1 MNVLDIIN
9 TAIAEHRTRFAFEL
23 LPPLKGDGMG
33 GVFAAIDRLI
43 GFDPAYIN
51 VTFHREGIKRCVP
64 MAASNGTSYAAV
76 PARWASRPPF
86 RRSTASKSCRT

>member
-33 GVFAAIDRLI
+33 GVFESTLRMKC
-43 GFDPAYIN
+43 
-51 VTFHREGIKRCVP
+51 T
-64 MAASNGTSYAAV
+64 M
-76 PARWASRPPF
+76 
-86 RRSTASKSCRT
+86 RRR

>member
-51 VTFHREGIKRCVP
+51 VTFHREGIKQSVRP
-64 MAASNGTSYAAV
+64 DASTGTWCAAV

>member
-43 GFDPAYIN
+43 GFDQIGRA
-51 VTFHREGIKRCVP
+51 
-64 MAASNGTSYAAV
+64 
-76 PARWASRPPF
+76 
-86 RRSTASKSCRT
+86 SCRERV